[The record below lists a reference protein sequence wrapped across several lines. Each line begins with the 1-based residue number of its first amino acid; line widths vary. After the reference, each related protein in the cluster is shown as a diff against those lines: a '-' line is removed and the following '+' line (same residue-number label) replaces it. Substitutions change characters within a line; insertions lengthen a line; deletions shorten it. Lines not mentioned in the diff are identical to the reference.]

1 MLLKIYEISKFIQRF
16 FLTIFLITLSSFQIF
31 ANPNKK
37 NKKPNVIYILCDD
50 LGYGE
55 VGYNGQQLIKTP
67 ELDDLA
73 NKGMKFTDHY
83 CGNAVCAPSRA
94 SLLMG
99 KHPGH
104 AYIRSNSP
112 GYPDGQTPIP
122 AESETLGKLMQRA
135 GYKTACI
142 GKWGLGSFN
151 NSGNPNKQGFDL
163 FYGYT
168 DQRKA
173 HNYYPK
179 YLWLNGEKQMLD
191 NNNGHQNEYS
201 HDLFTEKALGYIK
214 ENKDHPFF
222 LYLAYTIPHLQ
233 WQVPDYEQYEN
244 KDWSKNMKIQA
255 AMISRM
261 SKDVGRLSN
270 LLKRLKIDEKTLII
284 FSSDNGAHGKGE
296 TLKLFKSS
304 GNLKGKK
311 RDMYD
316 GGVRSP
322 TFAYW
327 PGTIEEGEVSD
338 HISAFW
344 DVLPTLSELTGE
356 PIIGKSD
363 GISMMPT
370 LFGNSNNQKQHTHLY
385 WELYESK
392 PNCAVR
398 YGEWKAVVN
407 DRRKG
412 YNIELYNIKE
422 DEKEENNLANKH
434 PEVLEKIRKL
444 MISSHVK
451 NDFWDIDFSPL
462 YNAEA
467 ACEYNGVE
475 PDVSYPWYKPQ
486 KKNNK

>member
-1 MLLKIYEISKFIQRF
+1 MLNLGYKLISF
-16 FLTIFLITLSSFQIF
+16 FFVFSIITQVYSNSKTL
-31 ANPNKK
+31 NKK
-37 NKKPNVIYILCDD
+37 TNVIYILCDD

-55 VGYNGQQLIKTP
+55 VGYNGQKLIKTP
-67 ELDDLA
+67 ELDELA
-73 NKGMKFTDHY
+73 SKGIKFTDHY

-94 SLLMG
+94 SLLTG

-122 AESETLGKLMQRA
+122 SEIETLGKLMQRA

-142 GKWGLGSFN
+142 GKWGLGSYIN
-151 NSGNPNKQGFDL
+151 TGNPNKQGFDL

-179 YLWLNGEKQMLD
+179 YLWLNGEKQMLN
-191 NNNGHQNEYS
+191 NNNGKQNEYS
-201 HDLFTEKALGYIK
+201 HDLFTSKAVNYIN
-214 ENKDHPFF
+214 ENKDNAFF
-222 LYLAYTIPHLQ
+222 LYLAYTIPHLK
-233 WQVPDYEQYEN
+233 WQVPDLNQYKNE
-244 KDWSKNMKIQA
+244 DWPMNMKIQA

-261 SKDVGRLSN
+261 SKDVGRISK
-270 LLKRLKIDEKTLII
+270 LLEELGIDKNTLII

-296 TLKLFKSS
+296 TLQFFKSS

-327 PGTIEEGEVSD
+327 PGTIIENQVSD

-344 DVLPTLSELTGE
+344 DILPTFSELTGE
-356 PIIGKSD
+356 PIKGETD
-363 GISMMPT
+363 GISMLPIF
-370 LFGNSNNQKQHTHLY
+370 LGKANKQEQHTHLY

-398 YGEWKAVVN
+398 YGQWKAVVN

-412 YNIELYNIKE
+412 FNIELYNVKQDQGEQNNVAQKFPEIVKEIK
-422 DEKEENNLANKH
+422 
-434 PEVLEKIRKL
+434 KL
-444 MISSHVK
+444 MLKSHVK
-451 NDFWDIDFSPL
+451 NDFWDIEFSPL
-462 YNAEA
+462 YNTEA
-467 ACEYNGVE
+467 ACKFNGVE
-475 PDVSYPWYKPQ
+475 PDDSYPWYKPQ
-486 KKNNK
+486 QKR